1 MVVLVKRGIT
11 MRKSILK
18 LDMIVLQ
25 MLSKADSYGYEISS
39 NISDATNGVID
50 IKEGVLY
57 PILYKLVEDG
67 SITSYDKVVNRRN
80 RVYYTLTKSGNTT
93 LQYMIKEDKE
103 LTQAVNIFIDDDMQ
117 IEKGLK

>member
-93 LQYMIKEDKE
+93 LQYMIKEYKE
-103 LTQAVNIFIDDDMQ
+103 LTQAVNILIDEDMQ
-117 IEKGLK
+117 IEKG